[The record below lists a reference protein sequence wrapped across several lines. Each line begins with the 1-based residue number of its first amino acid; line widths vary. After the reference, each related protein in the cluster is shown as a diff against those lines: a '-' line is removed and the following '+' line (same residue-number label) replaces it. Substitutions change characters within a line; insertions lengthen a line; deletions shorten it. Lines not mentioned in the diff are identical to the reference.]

1 MDFGGTRDCISCYI
15 RACLSSLTQGN
26 LPDGAKGGA
35 APHRYEMWLLQ
46 RVAGCT
52 SGACR
57 GVSACLSCHGHA
69 ANTGIVGGPRGDLAR
84 PSRLHTAGFL
94 HRVRCAPSRWSS
106 ASLPCFLLFHVPCNS
121 RPSWRRNR
129 CRLLIFPPPL
139 TVRVLAHFS
148 LWPQAPLPG
157 QHRGLRRAVLVPA
170 REDELCSFCLSCCR
184 FGEDGNDDARRLI
197 RLGACPAEKLSQLM
211 AENRCPR
218 R

>member
-1 MDFGGTRDCISCYI
+1 MHVWSLQGCERLPQ
-15 RACLSSLTQGN
+15 LSRPRCKYGN
-26 LPDGAKGGA
+26 
-35 APHRYEMWLLQ
+35 
-46 RVAGCT
+46 
-52 SGACR
+52 R
-57 GVSACLSCHGHA
+57 GWP
-69 ANTGIVGGPRGDLAR
+69 TWR
-84 PSRLHTAGFL
+84 PGSSF
-94 HRVRCAPSRWSS
+94 SS
-106 ASLPCFLLFHVPCNS
+106 AYSWFSASDQVCALSMELCKPAVLPAVPHVPCNS

-129 CRLLIFPPPL
+129 CRLLILPPPL